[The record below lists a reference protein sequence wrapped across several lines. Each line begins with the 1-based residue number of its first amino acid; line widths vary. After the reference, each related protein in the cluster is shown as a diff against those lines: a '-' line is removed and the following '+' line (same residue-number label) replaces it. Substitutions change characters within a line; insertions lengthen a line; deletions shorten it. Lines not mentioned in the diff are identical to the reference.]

1 MWNYAE
7 LTQAAKAAG
16 GPELFVE
23 MVKVS
28 ARASGRLQGAA
39 VVALPCVFLGGLAVL
54 GYQKYQKVRLRG
66 RESEDALVEFL
77 HVEDESVSAK
87 GLDCDGPDM
96 VGDD

>member
-54 GYQKYQKVRLRG
+54 GYQK
-66 RESEDALVEFL
+66 
-77 HVEDESVSAK
+77 
-87 GLDCDGPDM
+87 
-96 VGDD
+96 